1 MHANI
6 KSKSNFKIYILET
19 ILLQDLFLL
28 QDFLRVAN
36 SSVLGMFG
44 TMNHSHTIQLLNLVA
59 QLPNQC
65 LNRLG
70 RFEGAKF
77 ATLRQEQ
84 LMQVR
89 GNLVEFLTIN
99 SISINP
105 V

>member
-1 MHANI
+1 
-6 KSKSNFKIYILET
+6 
-19 ILLQDLFLL
+19 
-28 QDFLRVAN
+28 
-36 SSVLGMFG
+36 MFG

-89 GNLVEFLTIN
+89 GNLVVFLTIN
-99 SISINP
+99 SISVNA